1 MLSVV
6 ALQRFKVGLVVK
18 CFFHK
23 IIIENVRSHY
33 KILIFVSFCYL
44 FLHAL
49 TGVLRSPQPLSGL
62 STPLQ
67 RTILA
72 SLVVFKGLLPNG

>member
-23 IIIENVRSHY
+23 NNYRERTFSLQD
-33 KILIFVSFCYL
+33 LIFCV
-44 FLHAL
+44 FLLLVFAR
-49 TGVLRSPQPLSGL
+49 VNRSTQEPS
-62 STPLQ
+62 
-67 RTILA
+67 A
-72 SLVVFKGLLPNG
+72 SLWP